1 MATTSHRQPR
11 FLREWA
17 PWLLVL
23 CISGYPFVGMVGALL
38 NLDSS
43 TLSVP
48 FRVGM
53 GVLSIALLIH
63 LPVRVEWLRG
73 HRWLLAFL
81 GLYLLRLIWDWL
93 VAGVP
98 GAAEALVFFVA
109 TVLLPGFALA
119 RGGASAIPLPQ
130 TAWRFV
136 VVGGATCVLVSAMQY
151 FGWGL
156 ARMVD
161 MDVTGGRVYFEAVNP
176 ISLGHAATTTL
187 IAVLSVS
194 FQPMRPLRRLVL
206 LATGAAAAS
215 TLMLAAS
222 RGPLLALVICTIAF
236 GITTGRWRWI
246 ALITLALVSQL
257 LGADSLLVERLST
270 GAEDDSSLERLLV
283 QGAAITQFLDRPVFG
298 SAFAELQSLE
308 YPHNLFIETGMAL
321 GLVGLVVMVML
332 IYIAGVQCVRRLR
345 AGERLVPLLLLQYFI
360 AIQFSGSLWGS
371 TSFWALMAV
380 VLGLHSVRA
389 PRRPDRVNHMQA
401 HAPNAPALTNAPAT
415 PTP

>member
-1 MATTSHRQPR
+1 MTSRRQAR
-11 FLREWA
+11 FVYEWA

-23 CISGYPFVGMVGALL
+23 CIAGYPFVGMVGALL

-48 FRVGM
+48 FRVGI
-53 GVLSIALLIH
+53 VLLSVAWLIH
-63 LPVRVEWLRG
+63 RPGRVEWLRG

-93 VAGVP
+93 VAGIP

-109 TVLLPGFALA
+109 TVLLPGFALTLS
-119 RGGASAIPLPQ
+119 GASAIPPRL
-130 TAWRFV
+130 TAWRFM
-136 VVGGATCVLVSAMQY
+136 VVGGATCILVSAMQY
-151 FGWGL
+151 FGWGV

-161 MDVTGGRVYFEAVNP
+161 MDITGGRVYFEAVNP

-194 FQPMRPLRRLVL
+194 FQPMRPLRRLAL
-206 LATGAAAAS
+206 LAAGAAAAS
-215 TLMLAAS
+215 TLLLAAS

-236 GITTGRWRWI
+236 GIATGRWRWI
-246 ALITLALVSQL
+246 ALITVALVSQL
-257 LGADSLLVERLST
+257 LSADSLLVERLST
-270 GAEDDSSLERLLV
+270 GAEDESSLERLLV
-283 QGAAITQFLDRPVFG
+283 QGAAIAQFLDRPILG
-298 SAFAELQSLE
+298 SAFTELQSLE

-321 GLVGLVVMVML
+321 GLVGLIVMVML
-332 IYIAGVQCVRRLR
+332 IYVAGVQFVRRLR
-345 AGERLVPLLLLQYFI
+345 AGEVLVPLLLLQYFV

-380 VLGLHSVRA
+380 VLGLHSARA
-389 PRRPDRVNHMQA
+389 PRRPALACRMQA
-401 HAPNAPALTNAPAT
+401 RSPAAHALANAPAT